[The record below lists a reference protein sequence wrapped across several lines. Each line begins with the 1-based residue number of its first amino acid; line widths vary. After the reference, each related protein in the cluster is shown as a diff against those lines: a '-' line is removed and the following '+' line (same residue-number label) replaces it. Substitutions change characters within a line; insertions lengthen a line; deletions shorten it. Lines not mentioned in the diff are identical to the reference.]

1 MSRDKEKYTT
11 VVVATALKKQLKL
24 HAVQRNVNL
33 VELTELAIKELL
45 VKLDKSEKDNGPTH

>member
-11 VVVATALKKQLKL
+11 VVVTTALKKQLKL
-24 HAVQRNVNL
+24 HAVKKNVNL

-45 VKLDKSEKDNGPTH
+45 VKLDKSEKDNGST

>member
-11 VVVATALKKQLKL
+11 VVVATELKKQLKL
-24 HAVQRNVNL
+24 HAVKKNVNL

-45 VKLDKSEKDNGPTH
+45 VKLDKSEKDNATH